1 MTHAGHHFHDGG
13 PEKRRVA
20 RSSAIAAAFITL
32 FKLVVG
38 LQTNS
43 LGILSEAAHSGLDLV
58 AAVITLLAV
67 SLADKP
73 ADEDHPY
80 GHGKIENISAFV
92 ETLLLVLTCVWIIWE
107 AIRRLTGEAPHVDA
121 SIWGYLVIISSI
133 IVDVSRSRALARAA
147 KRYGSLALEADALHF
162 SSDIWT
168 SLVVLSGLVFVSL
181 GYLWVD
187 AAAGIAVAILVLAVS
202 FNLGKKTID
211 ALMDRLPQTLH
222 DTLNAAVLA
231 VPGVV
236 DVKSLRIRQSGAHL
250 FVDTTIGIRRT
261 VTFQEAH
268 QIMDAVEETVR
279 SHNRKADVIV
289 HGEPTESADE
299 SVSDRV
305 RMIVLQHGL
314 RNPHNLEV
322 AEHKKKLHITLD
334 VECPPAVTF
343 VDAHEAASTVEEII
357 FETISDAGMVTIH
370 IEEHPRDES
379 LKSDASSAPAR
390 MVSRI
395 KARIAQDRRVLSCT
409 DISLLESGDHLNL
422 AFHCQMKRELSLNQ
436 VHEICTDVESR
447 LRTTFPALHRIT
459 IHAEPR

>member
-1 MTHAGHHFHDGG
+1 MTRPGHHFHEGSL
-13 PEKRRVA
+13 EKKRVA

-38 LQTNS
+38 LETNS

-73 ADEDHPY
+73 ADEEHPY

-92 ETLLLVLTCVWIIWE
+92 ESLLLVVTCLWIIWE
-107 AIRRLTGEAPHVDA
+107 AFHRLTGETPHVDA
-121 SIWGYLVIISSI
+121 SIWGYVVIISSI
-133 IVDVSRSRALARAA
+133 IVDVSRSRARARAA
-147 KRYGSLALEADALHF
+147 KRYDSLALEADALHF
-162 SSDIWT
+162 SSDIWS

-187 AAAGIAVAILVLAVS
+187 AVAGIAVAVLVLFVS
-202 FNLGKKTID
+202 FNLGRKTID
-211 ALMDRLPQTLH
+211 ALMDRLPQGLH
-222 DTLNAAVLA
+222 DTLSAAVRT
-231 VPGVV
+231 VPGVAG
-236 DVKSLRIRQSGAHL
+236 VKSLRIRQSGTHL
-250 FVDTTIGIRRT
+250 FVDTTICIRRT

-268 QIMDAVEETVR
+268 QIMDAVEETIR
-279 SHNRKADVIV
+279 SHNGKADVVV
-289 HGEPTESADE
+289 HGEPIESTDE

-334 VECPPAVTF
+334 VECPPALTF
-343 VDAHEAASTVEEII
+343 VDAHEAASSVEEII
-357 FETISDAGMVTIH
+357 FETIPDAGMVTIH

-379 LKSDASSAPAR
+379 LTSDASSAPTR

-395 KARIAQDRRVLSCT
+395 KTRIAQDKRVLSCT
-409 DISLLESGDHLNL
+409 DLSLLESGDHLNL
-422 AFHCQMKRELSLNQ
+422 AFHCQMNKDLSLNE

-447 LRTTFPALHRIT
+447 LRTAFPALHRIT